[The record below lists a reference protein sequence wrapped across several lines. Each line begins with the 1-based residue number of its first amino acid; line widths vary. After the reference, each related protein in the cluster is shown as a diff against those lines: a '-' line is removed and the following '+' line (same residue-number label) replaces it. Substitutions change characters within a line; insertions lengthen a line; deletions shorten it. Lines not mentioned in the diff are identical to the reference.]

1 MGSIAQSKRNTHGMK
16 HAVSEEKNKILG
28 ALDDGQAW
36 LKFNPKA
43 DAEKIKEKH
52 KEIVGICVSWWHPV
66 GDCPVLQVCF
76 GHCSYCGLK
85 RALRCDVT

>member
-1 MGSIAQSKRNTHGMK
+1 MK
-16 HAVSEEKNKILG
+16 HAVSEENKILG

-52 KEIVGICVSWWHPV
+52 KEIVG
-66 GDCPVLQVCF
+66 DCPVLQVCF